1 VFVWIFHRLSGV
13 LLIVLLAIQLV
24 TGLAQASPSQQAWAK
39 ELAGLH
45 RQGVLICFTVLLLVF
60 HALYGV
66 RTILLD
72 LGLRRERLLFW
83 CCNVLGLVLFGVF
96 VVVYLSVLQP

>member
-13 LLIVLLAIQLV
+13 LLIFLLSFQLL
-24 TGLAQASPSQQAWAK
+24 TGFVQASPSQA
-39 ELAGLH
+39 ELAKTFGALH
-45 RQGVLICFTVLLLVF
+45 RHGVLLNLTVLLLVF

-72 LGLRRERLLFW
+72 VGVRRERLLFW
-83 CCNVLGLVLFGVF
+83 CCNALGLVVFGMF
-96 VVVYLSVLQP
+96 VVLYFHVLQP